1 MGERKGATA
10 KINAE
15 INKDLKIRLAV
26 YAQKEQL
33 KIWEVL
39 EDALEKFLDEK
50 EKKKIGG
57 NNSFI

>member
-1 MGERKGATA
+1 MSERKGITA

-39 EDALEKFLDEK
+39 EDALEKYLDEK
-50 EKKKIGG
+50 EIRNRGK
-57 NNSFI
+57 